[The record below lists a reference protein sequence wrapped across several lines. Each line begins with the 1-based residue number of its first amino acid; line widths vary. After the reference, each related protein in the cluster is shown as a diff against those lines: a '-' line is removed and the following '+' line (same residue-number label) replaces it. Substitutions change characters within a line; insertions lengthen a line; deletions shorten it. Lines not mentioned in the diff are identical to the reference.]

1 MNKLTKNQ
9 YKRKNPLKE
18 NHIPRDH
25 LEAKLAAI
33 SEITIPTVIKENKKK
48 IIKKFM

>member
-1 MNKLTKNQ
+1 MNKLTKNK

-33 SEITIPTVIKENKKK
+33 YEIKENKK
-48 IIKKFM
+48 IIKKVHVI